1 MARYQC
7 PSTPFSTP
15 LSGSARQAEARIR
28 NLFQG
33 PKRRPPVWLM
43 ALTLLL
49 IFSCGGLVTCR
60 TAASPPPEEG
70 APVFS
75 LTTPGK
81 ESVPF
86 SDLLGFSGTAI
97 HTVREDLSDWYEY
110 QIRLPDGTSFSLAD
124 TSGLM
129 YHLDLDGDGHPDLL
143 AHDPD
148 GGWLLVWRRWPDGSV
163 RSQDLRQAA
172 AELLGLEGTP
182 WELVALTFHPQD
194 EMVSIRSAA
203 DPSQI
208 LLTLPLSQL
217 LEAACGGNILL
228 ASSGQQGEDL
238 IPLSDTLPFGTY
250 AVFREGLDL
259 DGTGGTDDSVTVFS
273 YDDDSASGPL
283 TVVEAALGTGEVL
296 TWELPSTG
304 HPRLLPAS
312 FTPSGLQ
319 SVVLVLEDRYS
330 NYGAASCFVLA
341 VEEGALTEQVRLGTW
356 EDNADDLAPDCPV
369 IWSAY
374 LHTRPDG
381 LQVLR
386 VPILYDKWHQPEWAT
401 LSWTQAGWDLTRD
414 GYLTDTETVTVGPGR
429 TLTLALRCP
438 IPAPD
443 DSSQLRYD
451 QIQVLDGGTL
461 LQTITP
467 DSFTPDSR
475 AAFQGF
481 VAFSPLL
488 DYVDVRDIDFDG
500 SEDFGVLCDTTHN
513 EAHCWFVWDEASGSF
528 RYLTTLG
535 GRLEVL
541 PETGQL
547 VEGWWTD
554 GPEPVYHA
562 LAYNSRGELVLVP
575 SQSDGLF

>member
-1 MARYQC
+1 MDRTS
-7 PSTPFSTP
+7 PRTPFSTP

-75 LTTPGK
+75 LTTPGE

-163 RSQDLRQAA
+163 RSQNLRQAA

-250 AVFREGLDL
+250 AVFWEGLDL

-547 VEGWWTD
+547 VEGWWTH

>member
-1 MARYQC
+1 MTRPC
-7 PSTPFSTP
+7 PYTPLSTP

-75 LTTPGK
+75 LTTPGE

-86 SDLLGFSGTAI
+86 SDLPGFSGTAI

-163 RSQDLRQAA
+163 RSQNLRQAA

-341 VEEGALTEQVRLGTW
+341 VEEGALTEQVRLGTC

>member
-1 MARYQC
+1 MTRPC
-7 PSTPFSTP
+7 PYTPLSTP

-75 LTTPGK
+75 LTTPGE

-163 RSQDLRQAA
+163 RSQNLRQAA

-259 DGTGGTDDSVTVFS
+259 DGTGGTDDSVKVFS
-273 YDDDSASGPL
+273 YYDDSASGPL

-341 VEEGALTEQVRLGTW
+341 VEEGALTEQVRLGTC

>member
-1 MARYQC
+1 MTRPC
-7 PSTPFSTP
+7 PYTPLSTP

-75 LTTPGK
+75 LTTPGE

-163 RSQDLRQAA
+163 RSQNLRQAA

-250 AVFREGLDL
+250 AVFWEGLDL

-535 GRLEVL
+535 GRLVVL
-541 PETGQL
+541 PETEQL
-547 VEGWWTD
+547 VEGWWTH

>member
-1 MARYQC
+1 MTRPC
-7 PSTPFSTP
+7 PYTPLSTP

-75 LTTPGK
+75 LTTPGE

-163 RSQDLRQAA
+163 RSQNLRQAA

-194 EMVSIRSAA
+194 EMVSIRTAA

-250 AVFREGLDL
+250 AVFWEGLDL